1 MTTPSAPTTPTG
13 PGAPRSRGSRMQ
25 RFRASRG
32 VKKFRRNRLAMVS
45 LAVIAV
51 YALLASWIV
60 CMEVAAWA
68 GKATK
73 MYDLKRSPVLS
84 MFLPTEVARRVG
96 PPKVAGF
103 GREQPAHVR
112 ANQYNVMRALA
123 ETPIKAAAS
132 LGTDSER
139 TPRAILDDAAMTER
153 RLADV
158 PLAELQAELAG
169 CETLFADYDALSKRV
184 SALQNAAISARKARA
199 ALRALRDTPAD
210 ETEEGKTLTKRLRT
224 DALDQVEET
233 GFAVEAFADLVEDS
247 EVFAGVDADAIAD
260 FALAVEDGEDPG
272 EPLDETLRTV
282 ERKAR
287 AGVDGFA
294 PGIDAKLDLI
304 GASIDRL
311 WPMPRG
317 AKGLL
322 YRFRMLLGTDRQGRS
337 ILVRALY
344 SAKIALQ
351 VGLLVAVVSVG
362 VGAVVGAAA
371 AFFGGWVD
379 HAIIWVYSTLSSIPY
394 LVLLSLLAFVFHSS
408 EWTLPWDNGVKVSA
422 TLIPLYAAFCITFWI
437 GPCRVIRGETLKLK
451 QLEYVQAATAIGFGR
466 FTILL
471 RHVLPNTAHLMFINL
486 SLLLIAAI
494 KSEVILTFLGL
505 GLKEGSSWGMMIS
518 QSKSDV
524 IEGFFWEMGAATF
537 FMFVLVLTFNIVSDA
552 MQDAFDPRHVG

>member
-1 MTTPSAPTTPTG
+1 MTTPPPPASAPP
-13 PGAPRSRGSRMQ
+13 PARPRGTRLQ
-25 RFRASRG
+25 RFRSSRG

-45 LAVIAV
+45 LAVISV

-60 CMEVAAWA
+60 FMEVAAWA

-73 MYDLKRSPVLS
+73 AYDLKKSPLLS

-103 GREQPAHVR
+103 GRQQLPHVR
-112 ANQYNVMRALA
+112 ANHYNILRALA
-123 ETPIKAAAS
+123 ETPIKAATS
-132 LGTDSER
+132 LGADSDR
-139 TPRAILDDAAMTER
+139 TPREILNEAAMTER
-153 RLADV
+153 GLADI
-158 PLAELQAELAG
+158 PFEQLQAELAA
-169 CETLFADYDALSKRV
+169 CEALFAEYDELSKRV
-184 SALQNAAISARKARA
+184 STLENAGISARKAREA
-199 ALRALRDTPAD
+199 MKVLRETPAD
-210 ETEEGKTLTKRLRT
+210 DSDVGRELAKRLRN
-224 DALDQVEET
+224 DALDQIEEAGYAIE
-233 GFAVEAFADLVEDS
+233 GFNDLVEGSDI
-247 EVFAGVDADAIAD
+247 FAGLDPDAIAD

-272 EPLDETLRTV
+272 APLDEALRDI
-282 ERKAR
+282 EQNSR
-287 AGVDGFA
+287 AGIDSFA
-294 PGIDAKLDLI
+294 PDIDAKLDEI
-304 GASIDRL
+304 EASTLRL
-311 WPMPRG
+311 WPMPTG
-317 AKGLL
+317 ARGLL
-322 YRFRMLLGTDRQGRS
+322 YKFRTLLGTDRQGRS

-351 VGLLVAVVSVG
+351 VGLLVAIVSVAFG
-362 VGAVVGAAA
+362 SVIGAAA

-408 EWTLPWDNGVKVSA
+408 PWTLPWDNGVKISA

-471 RHVLPNTAHLMFINL
+471 RHVLPNTSHLMFINL

-505 GLKEGSSWGMMIS
+505 GLKEGASWGMMIS

-537 FMFVLVLTFNIVSDA
+537 FMFILVLTFNIVSDA